1 MANQQEVKVP
11 VLGEDIKEV
20 EVSFWLKEAGETVKE
35 GEEIVEVLSDKAVFR
50 ISAPGAGKLEKIL
63 KKEGE
68 KVKIGETLGVVVGE
82 P

>member
-20 EVSFWLKEAGETVKE
+20 EVSFWLKEEGEAVNE

-50 ISAPGAGKLEKIL
+50 VSAPKGGKLEKIL

-68 KVKIGETLGVVVGE
+68 KVKIGETLGIVGVS